1 MKFSKHAQ
9 DNMLFFL
16 NDAEHYIKKIGPHQQ
31 RRLDIL
37 LGKLYKDIYNS
48 NTFITSLLRRDLLK
62 AKVIPIH
69 HRNDIPDSDLLN
81 STFVPR
87 NVKDYIHEKSNYN
100 IQYKCKINLTTN
112 GAAFESW
119 ALEYNG
125 IPKAEQNNSYKIA
138 CR

>member
-31 RRLDIL
+31 RRLDLL

-62 AKVIPIH
+62 YLFTIVM
-69 HRNDIPDSDLLN
+69 
-81 STFVPR
+81 TF
-87 NVKDYIHEKSNYN
+87 
-100 IQYKCKINLTTN
+100 Q
-112 GAAFESW
+112 
-119 ALEYNG
+119 
-125 IPKAEQNNSYKIA
+125 IA
-138 CR
+138 IFLIARLFLGM